1 MHQIGPSQSVVVAGR
16 ALALQCFAT
25 MASIAGQLHSVELL
39 DLVPGQTRANK
50 LAVPANAV
58 VKWTSGRTDAR
69 AVSPLASG
77 AGRDVVELFF
87 SQAACKLPSRSRC
100 QVGAGQAFAEQY
112 ALITPAAIARHRRT
126 APAAHALLALQCV
139 RQAKPFARS
148 ANYVGALTRHH
159 THAPSCSRRQA
170 PLANPSE
177 YLPASS
183 AAYQHHLVSA
193 STQPGTE
200 PLPVRELDSY
210 FRL

>member
-16 ALALQCFAT
+16 ALVLQCFAT

-50 LAVPANAV
+50 LAVPTNAV
-58 VKWTSGRTDAR
+58 VKLT
-69 AVSPLASG
+69 SG

-100 QVGAGQAFAEQY
+100 QVGAGQAFAGQY

-159 THAPSCSRRQA
+159 THAPSCSRRPA

-200 PLPVRELDSY
+200 QLQVRELDSY